1 MNYLQAVF
9 WDYPAFTHPER
20 IRQCLQESGN
30 SKTRRWLLQRFLEH
44 ARVVDTLEIF
54 SLESIARELP
64 TLHVQPYT
72 RKKWARILEVYGH
85 QPAGE

>member
-9 WDYPAFTHPER
+9 WDYPAFTRPER

-30 SKTRRWLLQRFLEH
+30 STTRRWLLQRFLEH
-44 ARVVDTLEIF
+44 ARVVDTLEMF
-54 SLESIARELP
+54 SLDAISHEFPSLQ
-64 TLHVQPYT
+64 LQPYA

-85 QPAGE
+85 HTTGR